1 MISKLLAALISF
13 LAGMGKAI
21 PTIAEN
27 KSKRLEIKEE
37 AKRERARG
45 RKLRIQRRNLRRAYR
60 LRRRSERLGNNRD

>member
-1 MISKLLAALISF
+1 MISKLLAALISLF
-13 LAGMGKAI
+13 AGIGKAI

-27 KSKRLEIKEE
+27 KSKKLEIKEE

-60 LRRRSERLGNNRD
+60 LNKKRERLANNRN